1 MSSIDP
7 GLLAELAVL
16 TLYAV
21 VAATFTITGLA
32 VEYVSLQYL
41 GGGETAVAL
50 WLAAF
55 GAIMLY
61 VGLYGVGYRRVLARR
76 G

>member
-61 VGLYGVGYRRVLARR
+61 VGLYGIGYRRVLARR